1 MKLIERFRRRPGGN
15 AAPDPGSPH
24 AYRAMNDPGMSAAAA
39 GAGGTLTG
47 QALALDAAVTGNFV
61 REQRCGVPGCGRDRD
76 DPIHF
81 PEG

>member
-1 MKLIERFRRRPGGN
+1 MKLFERFRRRSGGS

-24 AYRAMNDPGMSAAAA
+24 RFRPMNDPGIGAAMANAA
-39 GAGGTLTG
+39 SNQTGAGIGMG
-47 QALALDAAVTGNFV
+47 VAATGNFV
-61 REQRCGVPGCGRDRD
+61 REQRCGVPGCGRNPD